1 MRFDKANKVLFLFI
15 GITMILSCSRDTE
28 GLEEAGFP
36 IDGNVFLDGFS
47 GGLNYAAFGGSDVTA
62 FDVDTEVKYKG
73 TASMRIAIPDV
84 GDPRGTFAGGVYY
97 VDGGRDLSGFNVL
110 TFWAKASKSASI
122 DIVGFGNDLG
132 ENKYVAAIAE
142 VPVNTNWNKYYI
154 PIPDPSKLVK
164 EKGMF
169 YYSEGAED
177 EKGYTIWFDDVKFEN
192 LGTIAHAQGKIY
204 NGEDVTVLAE
214 TGTEYIL
221 NGTSTYNLPTGINLD
236 VFTSAAYF
244 KFESSRPEV
253 ATVDENGL
261 VQVIDA
267 GTTVVRGILAGE
279 DIEGSLRII
288 SSGDPIL
295 PKGPAPTPTIAEE
308 DVISV
313 FSNVY
318 QNIPVDFYNG
328 YWEFSTTTSD
338 IIEVE
343 MDEILRYKN
352 LNFVGIQFTTP
363 SIDVSEMTHLHL
375 DIWTPEETSNGEAFK
390 VLLFDLGPDGTFD
403 GGDNAS
409 HELTFTRPTLKTEE
423 WVSLDIPLSQFSG
436 LTTKG
441 NLAQIVLSGDLPTL
455 LVDNIYFFDSGN
467 VSTPTE
473 PEEAAPEPQFDQAN
487 VISLFSDKYTN
498 VSVDTWRTDWS
509 SATLEDIQINGDA
522 AKKYSNLDFVGAEM
536 ISNQIDASAM
546 THFYLDMWSPNASQ
560 IGIKLVDFGPD
571 GMFGGGDD
579 VEHQVDIAGP
589 VQNSWLTLDIPLDDF
604 TGLTNRTNIAQLI
617 LVGQPT
623 GASTLYVD
631 NVLFHN

>member
-1 MRFDKANKVLFLFI
+1 
-15 GITMILSCSRDTE
+15 
-28 GLEEAGFP
+28 
-36 IDGNVFLDGFS
+36 
-47 GGLNYAAFGGSDVTA
+47 
-62 FDVDTEVKYKG
+62 
-73 TASMRIAIPDV
+73 
-84 GDPRGTFAGGVYY
+84 
-97 VDGGRDLSGFNVL
+97 
-110 TFWAKASKSASI
+110 
-122 DIVGFGNDLG
+122 
-132 ENKYVAAIAE
+132 
-142 VPVNTNWNKYYI
+142 
-154 PIPDPSKLVK
+154 
-164 EKGMF
+164 
-169 YYSEGAED
+169 
-177 EKGYTIWFDDVKFEN
+177 
-192 LGTIAHAQGKIY
+192 
-204 NGEDVTVLAE
+204 
-214 TGTEYIL
+214 
-221 NGTSTYNLPTGINLD
+221 
-236 VFTSAAYF
+236 
-244 KFESSRPEV
+244 
-253 ATVDENGL
+253 
-261 VQVIDA
+261 
-267 GTTVVRGILAGE
+267 
-279 DIEGSLRII
+279 
-288 SSGDPIL
+288 
-295 PKGPAPTPTIAEE
+295 
-308 DVISV
+308 
-313 FSNVY
+313 
-318 QNIPVDFYNG
+318 
-328 YWEFSTTTSD
+328 
-338 IIEVE
+338 
-343 MDEILRYKN
+343 
-352 LNFVGIQFTTP
+352 
-363 SIDVSEMTHLHL
+363 MTHLHL

-579 VEHQVDIAGP
+579 VEHQVDIVGP